1 MLIDLGF
8 FLNRL
13 HKPSL
18 KLCNKLSFIG
28 RLKTVRTFAPIQL
41 VGMCTYL
48 LTIWEISSVS

>member
-1 MLIDLGF
+1 MLIDLDF
-8 FLNRL
+8 FFNRL
-13 HKPSL
+13 QKPSL

>member
-8 FLNRL
+8 FFNRL
-13 HKPSL
+13 HKL